1 MTTTIITGG
10 ASGIGRAI
18 LDDVRKDGHR
28 TIVVD
33 LAPPSEPELSDLHIQ
48 ADLGTEEGI
57 DRVVRALDGETVDNL
72 VHCAAMGQWSSFRST
87 PRETWER
94 ILRTNLEGT
103 IAITQA
109 VVPLMPQG
117 GRIVLF
123 ASGTVFK
130 GPKNL
135 FAYVASKA
143 GVIGF
148 ARCLADELGDDNI
161 TVNVISPGI
170 TATPM
175 ITDMAHTEE
184 ANIASRSLK
193 RRAYPADIVGP
204 VRFLLGAEAA
214 FITGQTI
221 SVDGGSVKI

>member
-1 MTTTIITGG
+1 MTTTVITGG
-10 ASGIGRAI
+10 ARGIGLAI
-18 LDDVRKDGHR
+18 AEDLREHGHR
-28 TIVVD
+28 IVVVD
-33 LAPPSEPELSDLHIQ
+33 IAEPPLDPRVDAYIC
-48 ADLGTEEGI
+48 ADLSTPTGI
-57 DRVVRALDGETVDNL
+57 ERVAGALAGEPVDNL
-72 VHCAAMGQWSSFRST
+72 VHCAAVSHWSPFRDT

-94 ILRTNLEGT
+94 VLRTNLDGT

-109 VVPLMPQG
+109 VVPLMG
-117 GRIVLF
+117 RGARIVLF

-148 ARCLADELGDDNI
+148 ARCLADELGDDEI
-161 TVNVISPGI
+161 TVNVISPGF

-175 ITDMAHTEE
+175 IADMAHTEE
-184 ANIASRSLK
+184 ANIATRSLK
-193 RRAYPADIVGP
+193 RRAHPADIVGP
-204 VRFLLGAEAA
+204 VRFLLSPAAA
-214 FITGQTI
+214 FVTGQTL